1 MLHLNHRY
9 DSSQNCVSK
18 WAHFATGIANWS
30 NCSIKLLS
38 PFIFLQVFTGLA
50 NLNKFVL
57 CVFSRSVLFNFATL
71 WTAALQ
77 ASLSTEFSRQEYWSG
92 LSCPPLG
99 DRPDPGIEPTSP
111 WGFMTLYSKV
121 IHLISRVN
129 VFKAQKF
136 TAYILWKR
144 LL

>member
-9 DSSQNCVSK
+9 DSSQNCVRK

-57 CVFSRSVLFNFATL
+57 YVFSRSVLFNFATL
-71 WTAALQ
+71 WTAAHQ
-77 ASLSTEFSRQEYWSG
+77 APLSMELSRQAYWSG
-92 LSCPPLG
+92 LSFPPPG
-99 DRPDPGIEPTSP
+99 DLPDPGIEPTSP
-111 WGFMTLYSKV
+111 WRFMTLYNKV
-121 IHLISRVN
+121 IRLISRVN
-129 VFKAQKF
+129 VFKAHKF
-136 TAYILWKR
+136 TAYILWNR